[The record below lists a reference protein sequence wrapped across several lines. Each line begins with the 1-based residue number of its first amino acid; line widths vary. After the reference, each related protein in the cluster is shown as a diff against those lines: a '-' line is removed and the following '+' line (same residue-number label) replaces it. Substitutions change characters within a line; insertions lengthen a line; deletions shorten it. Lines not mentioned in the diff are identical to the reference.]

1 MSNHSLLISTRKG
14 LFVAEPAGAGYKL
27 ERGHFVGDNLS
38 LAMVDPRDGAWY
50 AALDHGHFGVKLHR
64 SDDRGGTWTEI
75 AVPVYPTQPE
85 GEVQKNFFGLELK
98 WTTQLIWSLAPALDA
113 PGALWCGT
121 IPGGL
126 FRSEDKGASWKL
138 VESLWFHPDRTKWG
152 GGGRDHAGIH
162 SICVDPR
169 DPKTV
174 AIAISTGGV
183 WRTRDAGDTWTNTAG
198 GMRAEYV
205 PPELIRDGNSQDVHC
220 LVQCAAQPTTFWAQH
235 HNGIFVSTDDMQSW
249 AELDVATTGAP
260 SHFGFPVAVDPRD
273 PNTAWFVPAIKDEKR
288 YPSDG
293 RVVVNRTRDG
303 GKTFETLTA
312 GLPQQHAYD
321 LVYRH
326 ALDIDESGEVLAFGS
341 TTGSLWVTE
350 NGGDSWQ
357 TVSSNLPPIHSV
369 RFAGQ

>member
-1 MSNHSLLISTRKG
+1 MTKHALLISTRKG

-27 ERGHFVGDNLS
+27 EAGHFVGDNLS

-64 SDDRGGTWTEI
+64 SDDRGKTWAEI
-75 AVPVYPTQPE
+75 AVPTYPKQPE

-126 FRSEDKGASWKL
+126 FRSDDKGASWKL
-138 VESLWFHPDRTKWG
+138 VESLWFHPDRKKWG

-183 WRTRDAGDTWTNTAG
+183 WRTRDGGDTWTNTAN

-205 PPELIRDGNSQDVHC
+205 PPELVNDGNSQDVHC
-220 LVQCAAQPTTFWAQH
+220 LVQCAAQPGTFWAQH

-260 SHFGFPVAVDPRD
+260 SHFGFPVAVDPKD
-273 PNTAWFVPAIKDEKR
+273 GNTAWFVPAIQDEKR
-288 YPSDG
+288 IAPDG
-293 RVVVNRTRDG
+293 KVVVTRTRDG
-303 GKTFETLTA
+303 GKTFETHAA
-312 GLPQQHAYD
+312 GLPNSFAYD

-326 ALDIDESGEVLAFGS
+326 ALALAPDGALAFGS
-341 TTGSLWVTE
+341 TTGNVYTSADRGETWSVLT
-350 NGGDSWQ
+350 N
-357 TVSSNLPPIHSV
+357 NLPPVHAV
-369 RFAGQ
+369 TFAS